1 MDFQKIRYGKR
12 EGIATITFDVPEKH
26 NPFQF
31 PREPGSMTAEIVAA
45 MDDAA
50 DDDDVKVLVFKGAG
64 PSFSSGA
71 DLTHVGFVYGMG
83 TGQQGE
89 RRPSQRIRLK
99 KDSELMS
106 FFKQVFLHPK
116 VTIAQVHGHCIGL
129 AFLLV
134 SFCDLCVAADD
145 ARFSRSDQRLGFAGN
160 AGDFNVLAF
169 NIGLK
174 RTMKLLL
181 TGETLSGT
189 EAEEIG
195 LINDA
200 VPLADLEGKTQQLA
214 RQVASMPR
222 DGIAIAKAMRS
233 LHYDSLGITRGIDLH
248 VVGHTMHTNL
258 RWEADE
264 YNYFRERR
272 DKGAKAAF
280 KERDALFERGERD
293 ALFERGERDAL
304 FERENPT

>member
-1 MDFQKIRYGKR
+1 MGFEKIVYEKSDH
-12 EGIATITFDVPEKH
+12 IATITFNVPDKH

-31 PREPGSMTAEIVAA
+31 PREEGSMTKEIVDAL
-45 MDDAA
+45 DDAA
-50 DDDDVKVLVFKGAG
+50 EDDEVKVVVFRGSG

-83 TGQQGE
+83 TGQKDE

-99 KDSELMS
+99 KDSELMG

-134 SFCDLCVAADD
+134 SFCDLAVAAED
-145 ARFSRSDQRLGFAGN
+145 ARLSRSDQRLGFAGN

-189 EAEEIG
+189 EAEAIG
-195 LINDA
+195 LVNQA
-200 VPLADLEGKTQQLA
+200 VPEDQLESETRTLAGK
-214 RQVASMPR
+214 VASMPR

-233 LHYDSLGITRGIDLH
+233 LHYDSLGITRGLDLH

-258 RWEADE
+258 RWESDE

-272 DKGAKAAF
+272 DKGAKAAY
-280 KERDALFERGERD
+280 KERDELFERQR
-293 ALFERGERDAL
+293 
-304 FERENPT
+304 